1 VTSSLVVVPGRA
13 PQWVADHARH
23 LAQRLTE
30 TGRVMVVF
38 THASRSQMLLPGQP
52 GNASVLGHSVAG
64 YPIWT
69 GRLRTALGLRR
80 SGTVTVIVVWNDANH
95 LLALWSAIVARTRR
109 ERLVIDIPELDAVS
123 PSIVQRLTR
132 PLIRWLASSVVHGEA
147 SPAEPGRSRVVLA
160 LCGTDRAFARL
171 VLHTFEGMSDAAAS
185 RWRLIVQVDERV
197 GEVAYDGRR
206 REAKVSLIT
215 GDPSIEVMRSSD
227 VLIADF
233 GGAYEDYVHQAVL
246 SGGAGVVVGQP
257 VAGRI
262 AHCHD
267 GVWFAQ
273 RDSASILVALEASS
287 GDLSDR
293 PGSVLKMRELANEV
307 IGIVER
313 AVAA

>member
-1 VTSSLVVVPGRA
+1 VILSHVVVPGRA
-13 PQWVADHARH
+13 PHWVADHARH

-38 THASRSQMLLPGQP
+38 THASHAHTLLPGQP

-69 GRLRTALGLRR
+69 GRLRAALGIRR
-80 SGTVTVIVVWNDANH
+80 AGAVTVIVLWNEANH
-95 LLALWSAIVARTRR
+95 PLALWSAFVARAKR
-109 ERLVIDIPELDAVS
+109 ERLVLDIPEIDAAR
-123 PSIVQRLTR
+123 PPIVQRIVR
-132 PLIRWLASSVVHGEA
+132 PLLRMLASKVVHGEA
-147 SPAEPGRSRVVLA
+147 SPAEPGRTRVVLA

-171 VLHTFEGMSDAAAS
+171 LLHTFEGMSDAAAS
-185 RWRLIVQVDERV
+185 RWRLIVQIDEQA
-197 GEVAYDGRR
+197 GEVTYRGSR
-206 REAKVSLIT
+206 REGKVSVISSE
-215 GDPSIEVMRSSD
+215 PSIESMRSAD

-233 GGAYEDYVHQAVL
+233 GGKYEDYVHQAVL

-262 AHCHD
+262 AQRHD

-307 IGIVER
+307 IETVER
-313 AVAA
+313 SVAA